1 MKQFFMKL
9 RELLLF
15 VALCCSFGAPAK
27 ATTVVMLTDTEL
39 IVHSRL
45 IVTGRV
51 VSVISAWDDSASMAW
66 TYVEIVTD
74 QVLKGEIAEG
84 TIVLKQLG
92 GAVGESGMRVF
103 GQPEFR
109 VGERALLYLNTGAD
123 GSLHSAHAFMGK
135 FSIRQD
141 PTGQEFVERGI
152 RANGVEF
159 IDRADISEVTNVA
172 PLNSYV
178 DNIQSALRRE
188 ATQVAELEF
197 QQRSQ
202 PLLTIPAEYPRKKR
216 QERGFLPEFV
226 LFGGGLRWMEAD
238 SGQPIL
244 FYVNPGSSPVAG
256 GGASEI
262 ARAMDAWPN
271 QSGASI
277 RLQVAGQTGS
287 CGIRSDNTNTISFGD
302 CLNQLDLPTGCA
314 GIVALTS
321 ISYTREFKVIGGT
334 TFNRLL
340 EADIIFNKGMECF
353 LSNSANLAEVA
364 CHELGHSIGLDHPA
378 DLSAIMFAVAH
389 GRGRDASL
397 GDDDKAGVLAIY
409 PASPGGGGGGGGSG
423 GGGGGAGGG
432 GGGGGVPPPGGG
444 AVTIMSGGIS
454 DGVVGRSYK
463 ATVTAIGGTPPY
475 RWGLAGGRVPPGLDL
490 SSSGTINGV
499 PTVAGSYNFALQVFD
514 SGSPLLLDGRWFSIT
529 VRANDGGTPG
539 FPAITRVKV
548 KGVKK
553 LWVFGVNFR
562 ADSLISINGKVFQP
576 VDFSQDGTVGQ
587 LLAKGKLNLGPD
599 GTNVVIVL
607 NNDNRSVPYVF

>member
-1 MKQFFMKL
+1 MKQFFKKL
-9 RELLLF
+9 RGLLLF
-15 VALCCSFGAPAK
+15 VVVFCFFGAPAK

-45 IVTGRV
+45 IVSGTV
-51 VSVISAWDDSASMAW
+51 VSVTSAWDDSASMVW

-74 QVLKGEIAEG
+74 RVLKGEIAER

-109 VGERALLYLNTGAD
+109 VGERALLYLNTGTD

-152 RANGVEF
+152 KTNDVEF
-159 IDRADISEVTNVA
+159 IDGGNIGEVTNVA

-178 DNIQSALRRE
+178 DSIRSTLRRE

-197 QQRSQ
+197 QQRGQ
-202 PLLTIPAEYPRKKR
+202 PLLAIPAEYPRKKK
-216 QERGFLPEFV
+216 QTQGFSPEFV
-226 LFGGGLRWMEAD
+226 LFGGGVRWMEAD

-244 FYVNPGSSPVAG
+244 YYVNPSSSPVAG

-262 ARAMDAWPN
+262 TRAMDAWPN
-271 QSGASI
+271 QSGASV
-277 RLQVAGQTGS
+277 RLQVAGQTSS
-287 CGIRSDNTNTISFGD
+287 CGIRIDNTNTLSFGD
-302 CLNQLDLPTGCA
+302 CLNQLDPPSGCA
-314 GIVALTS
+314 GVVALTA
-321 ISYTREFKVIGGT
+321 ISYTRESKVIGGT

-364 CHELGHSIGLDHPA
+364 CHELGHSIGLDHPP
-378 DLSAIMFAVAH
+378 DTSAIMYAMAH
-389 GRGRDASL
+389 GRGHDAAL
-397 GDDDKAGVLAIY
+397 APDDKAGVLAIY
-409 PASPGGGGGGGGSG
+409 PAS
-423 GGGGGAGGG
+423 AGGG
-432 GGGGGVPPPGGG
+432 GGGGPAPGGG
-444 AVTIMSGGIS
+444 AVTVTSVGVN

-463 ATVTAIGGTPPY
+463 ATLTASGGTPPY
-475 RWGLAGGRVPPGLDL
+475 RWSLVGGAVPPGLDL
-490 SSSGTINGV
+490 SSTGTIDGV
-499 PTVAGSYNFALQVFD
+499 PTVTGSYTFALQVFD
-514 SGSPLLLDGRWFSIT
+514 SGIPVHFDGRWFSVT
-529 VRANDGGTPG
+529 VRANDGGSPG
-539 FPAITRVKV
+539 FPAVTSVKV

-553 LWVFGVNFR
+553 LWVFGENFR

-576 VDFSQDGTVGQ
+576 VVFSQDGSVGQ
-587 LLAKGKLNLGPD
+587 LFAKGKLNLGPG
-599 GTNVVIVL
+599 GTNVVVVL